1 MYEVLGGK
9 NVVEHDESC
18 ISLRNLRGFSF
29 LFSFLLGCMISYH
42 VGGHGDEKAIRWP
55 TLG

>member
-1 MYEVLGGK
+1 MRFLVGK
-9 NVVEHDESC
+9 MS
-18 ISLRNLRGFSF
+18 STMNLVFRFETPGDSSF